1 MISRFERFSFSISV
15 IYRYIQS
22 IAGNV
27 MEEYR
32 LKGSHALYLSAMYR
46 YPEGI
51 TAAELCRISGRDK
64 AAISRA
70 INEMEKQGLIYRE
83 CVGGNLYRA
92 KLMLTEQGRTAADN
106 VNRLAAVAVDVASE
120 GISDEQRK
128 MLYEMLDGIATHLQA
143 LDEKGLRK
151 K

>member
-22 IAGNV
+22 IAGSV
-27 MEEYR
+27 MEEYG
-32 LKGSHALYLSAMYR
+32 LKGAHALYLSAMYR

-51 TAAELCRISGRDK
+51 TATELCRISGRDK

-70 INEMEKQGLIYRE
+70 ISEMEKQGLVHRE
-83 CVGGNLYRA
+83 GVGSNLYRA
-92 KLMLTEQGRTAADN
+92 KLMLTEQGRAAADN
-106 VNRLAAVAVDVASE
+106 VNQLAAVAVDVASE
-120 GISDEQRK
+120 GISDDQRK
-128 MLYEMLDGIATHLQA
+128 MLYEMLDGIATHLQT
-143 LDEKGLRK
+143 LDEKGLPK